1 MGGIILVMGFP
12 GGSGIKNLPANAG
25 AAGDA
30 GSVFGWE
37 DPLEE
42 EMATRSN
49 IPAGLILWTE
59 EPDGLQFGSWGHKEL
74 DTTEQLSTQILVGL
88 LG

>member
-1 MGGIILVMGFP
+1 
-12 GGSGIKNLPANAG
+12 
-25 AAGDA
+25 
-30 GSVFGWE
+30 
-37 DPLEE
+37 
-42 EMATRSN
+42 MATRSN